1 MSKLNKLARASIRT
15 TQPFI
20 QANGKE
26 TVDSRLRER
35 IRENMVYLAWARDWC
50 CEEDYL
56 SLTDEE
62 LASYS
67 GEENSYEDQLIA
79 WDEEN
84 QVAADAEN
92 LTWWKS
98 CM

>member
-1 MSKLNKLARASIRT
+1 MSKFSKQTRTSIRT

-26 TVDSRLRER
+26 PVDPRLREQ

-67 GEENSYEDQLIA
+67 GQTYEDELLV
-79 WDEEN
+79 WDEEE
-84 QVAADAEN
+84 QAAAQAEY

-98 CM
+98 GM